1 MGGTLR
7 GVHDEITARARRD
20 YGLLPTR
27 LRLVF
32 FDKMALET
40 FVVAKEPVTGRKYV
54 NLERF
59 CKCLMVWWLWR
70 LLNERSSLGRPNV
83 IFHPFRRHL
92 SIKEISP
99 FTYKK
104 ISERVVDDI

>member
-1 MGGTLR
+1 M
-7 GVHDEITARARRD
+7 
-20 YGLLPTR
+20 TR

-32 FDKMALET
+32 FDKMALEA

-70 LLNERSSLGRPNV
+70 LPNKGPSLGRPDV

-99 FTYKK
+99 FTYKM
-104 ISERVVDDI
+104 ISERAVDDV